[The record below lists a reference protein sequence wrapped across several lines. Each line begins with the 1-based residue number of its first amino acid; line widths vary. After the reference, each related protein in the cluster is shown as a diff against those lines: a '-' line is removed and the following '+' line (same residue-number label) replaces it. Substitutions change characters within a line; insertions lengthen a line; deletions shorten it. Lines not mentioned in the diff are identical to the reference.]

1 VTSARRGADEEGI
14 EVSDEMWRRERG
26 GEPSDTGEFGGPL
39 FPDDESSDRP
49 ADADDSGER
58 RLRFGPN
65 DTGPLPHWTDPP
77 TGEIPSM
84 SPQASGKDPDED
96 DVDVWSQFTTETPVW
111 RDDLPAPE
119 TGPSGSDSGGIGRD
133 PSGETSADTGSGE
146 IPLAPPP
153 PRREPGRITIGTDP
167 SGVPR
172 RPPATR
178 PRRRAAQQRS
188 GRPAGPARTATG
200 GPTST
205 RDMPAAIIAGL
216 ALAVLFVLATLWEP
230 VGVLIL
236 VVVIL
241 AIAAFEYFGKVTE
254 KGYRPAVAPGLAAC
268 VAAPLAAYWVGDA
281 SLPLVVAFAFMAGTI
296 GFVGAAGVESGPLPN
311 MAITTLGIVWIGLL
325 GSYAALIVA
334 LSNEFGGN
342 NIGTDT
348 MFLVVLGVVAND
360 IGALLVGSAVGKTPL
375 RAWVS
380 PAKTVEGV
388 IGGTLMT
395 IVVFLVVALS
405 GQSDTW
411 KGGQLMIL
419 AIVIAVMAPLGDLAE
434 SMFKRN
440 LDVKDF
446 GSLIAG
452 HGGVLDRFDAFLFVL
467 PAAYY
472 LTLVL
477 EPWTK

>member
-1 VTSARRGADEEGI
+1 
-14 EVSDEMWRRERG
+14 MWRRDRG
-26 GEPSDTGEFGGPL
+26 GEGSDTGEFGGPL
-39 FPDDESSDRP
+39 FPDDESSNRP
-49 ADADDSGER
+49 GADDSGER
-58 RLRFGPN
+58 RLRFEPN

-77 TGEIPSM
+77 TGEIPQM
-84 SPQASGKDPDED
+84 SPQASGKDPDDDE

-111 RDDLPAPE
+111 RDDAPSTE
-119 TGPSGSDSGGIGRD
+119 TGAPSDDSGNLSRD
-133 PSGETSADTGSGE
+133 PSGETRNDSLSDPGSRSGE
-146 IPLAPPP
+146 MPIVPPP

-172 RPPATR
+172 RPPAAGS
-178 PRRRAAQQRS
+178 RRRGGGQQRS
-188 GRPAGPARTATG
+188 GRPAGPARTASG
-200 GPTST
+200 GPSSS
-205 RDMPAAIIAGL
+205 RDMPAAIIAGV
-216 ALAVLFVLATLWEP
+216 ALAVLFVLATLWRP

-281 SLPLVVAFAFMAGTI
+281 SLPLVVAFAFMAGAV
-296 GFVGAAGVESGPLPN
+296 GFVGASGVESGPLPN
-311 MAITTLGIVWIGLL
+311 MAITTLGVVWIGLL
-325 GSYAALIVA
+325 GSYAALIVG
-334 LSNEFGGN
+334 LSNELGGN

-380 PAKTVEGV
+380 PGKTVEGV

-395 IVVFLVVALS
+395 IIVLFVVALS
-405 GQSDTW
+405 DRSDTW
-411 KGGQLMIL
+411 DSIGDLLLL
-419 AIVIAVMAPLGDLAE
+419 AIVIAVMAPLGDLTE

-446 GSLIAG
+446 GSIIAG

-477 EPWTK
+477 EPWT